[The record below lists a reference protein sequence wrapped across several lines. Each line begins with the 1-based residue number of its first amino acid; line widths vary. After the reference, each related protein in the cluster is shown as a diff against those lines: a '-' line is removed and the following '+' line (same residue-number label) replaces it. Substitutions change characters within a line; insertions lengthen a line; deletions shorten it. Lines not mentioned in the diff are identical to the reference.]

1 MKWRRFS
8 LLRQAI
14 IASVVMC
21 AVATS
26 AKAELDITISNVT
39 TASPI
44 YSGNI
49 TGITGATTFTS
60 NGYTISGIT
69 ITQPTTLG
77 GATGQGIQ
85 IAATITNSTGTVNS
99 DTFQFILTT
108 TNNSTSPT
116 LSGLYNQIAGIG
128 GTQFLISQSA
138 ILAGSTFGS
147 GTITTNA
154 SYTGYLSG
162 AQNDS
167 QGPLQSGMSAVGT
180 NTTAF
185 GFTNKS
191 STFNLEAVTAEAALN
206 GGVGSSTQ
214 FTSTAFLALPE
225 PNGMV
230 AFFAGVPFLFGA
242 LRMVRRRTPMT
253 VENAIA

>member
-26 AKAELDITISNVT
+26 AKAELDITINNT
-39 TASPI
+39 TLGTQL
-44 YSGNI
+44 YTGNI
-49 TGITGATTFTS
+49 TGLAASYSS
-60 NGYTISGIT
+60 NGYTINNIT

-77 GATGQGIQ
+77 SAIGQGIQ
-85 IAATITNSTGTVNS
+85 VAATITNTTGLVTS
-99 DTFQFILTT
+99 DTFQFILTS
-108 TNNSTSPT
+108 TNNSTSPN
-116 LSGLYNQIAGIG
+116 LSGLYGAIAGIG
-128 GTQFLISQSA
+128 ASQFLLSQSA
-138 ILAGSTFGS
+138 ILPGSTFGS

-154 SYTGYLSG
+154 SYTGYLG
-162 AQNDS
+162 GVQNDAK
-167 QGPLQSGMSAVGT
+167 GPLQSGTTAVGT
-180 NTTAF
+180 NTTAL
-185 GFTNKS
+185 GFTNQ
-191 STFNLEAVTAEAALN
+191 STSFNLEAVTAEAALN
-206 GGVGSSTQ
+206 GGAGSTTQ

-230 AFFAGVPFLFGA
+230 AFMAGVPFLFGA
-242 LRMVRRRTPMT
+242 LRMVRRRAPVS